1 MTVDTDTP
9 PRQSSPI
16 AKKLII
22 SGLVLCILFV
32 CFSVAFWFWAA
43 NQMETSLN
51 RWSEKQQSRGFE
63 ISHGP
68 LSTSGFPF
76 LVRAEL
82 EEPRIKSP
90 EGWYWQTSRLK
101 AEATP
106 WSPLSMEVDLSEEHI
121 IDGLPNNHPAI
132 TIKSD
137 QAKSTV
143 QLTLEGELLNARLQ
157 ADKLVVIRESHHP
170 LTITTLDTTLGPLK
184 PASTVN
190 PLQEFNILIK
200 AQDINHPE
208 LDKTPLEGPIT
219 QLNLD
224 GTLYGAVPKAKL
236 KKALHIWRDTGGFLS
251 LHDMSLRWG
260 PLLMDARGK
269 ITIDNLLRP
278 SGNLDSRIEGAGA
291 VVKKLEKTGLINK
304 GQSFGIKLSLA
315 ALGKTNERGRHEIN
329 VPLIMKDG
337 WLSIGPVTLLRLP
350 PIAQ

>member
-1 MTVDTDTP
+1 MMVDTDKSV
-9 PRQSSPI
+9 RQSSSI
-16 AKKLII
+16 AKKLIT
-22 SGLVLCILFV
+22 SGLILCLL
-32 CFSVAFWFWAA
+32 CLSFSVAFWFWAA

-51 RWSEKQQSRGFE
+51 RWSEKQRSRGFE
-63 ISHGP
+63 ISHSP
-68 LSTSGFPF
+68 LSVSGFPF

-82 EEPRIKSP
+82 EEARIKSP
-90 EGWYWQTSRLK
+90 EGWYWQTSRLS

-106 WSPLSMEVDLSEEHI
+106 WSPLSMIIDLSANHI

-132 TIKSD
+132 TIESEW
-137 QAKSTV
+137 AKSTA

-157 ADKLVVIRESHHP
+157 ADKLVITRKSHHP
-170 LTITTLDTTLGPLK
+170 LTVATLDTTLGPLK
-184 PASTVN
+184 PASAGN
-190 PLQEFNILIK
+190 SLQEFNILIK

-208 LDKTPLEGPIT
+208 LNKTPLESPIS

-224 GTLYGAVPKAKL
+224 GTLYGAIPKTKL

-260 PLLMDARGK
+260 PLLLDARGK
-269 ITIDNLLRP
+269 ITVDNQLRP
-278 SGNLDSRIEGAGA
+278 SGHLDSRIEGAGA
-291 VVKKLEKTGLINK
+291 VVKKLEKTGIINK

-315 ALGKTNERGRHEIN
+315 ALGKTNERGRHEIA

-350 PIAQ
+350 PVSQ

>member
-1 MTVDTDTP
+1 MTVDTDRSA
-9 PRQSSPI
+9 RQSSSI
-16 AKKLII
+16 ARKLIT
-22 SGLVLCILFV
+22 SGLILCLL
-32 CFSVAFWFWAA
+32 CLSFSVAFWFWAA
-43 NQMETSLN
+43 TQMETSLN
-51 RWSEKQQSRGFE
+51 RWSEKQRSRGFE

-68 LSTSGFPF
+68 LSISGFPF

-82 EEPRIKSP
+82 EEARIKSP
-90 EGWYWQTSRLK
+90 EGWYWQTSRLS

-106 WSPLSMEVDLSEEHI
+106 WSPLSMIVDLSADHI
-121 IDGLPNNHPAI
+121 IDDLPNNHPAI
-132 TIKSD
+132 IIESD
-137 QAKSTV
+137 KAKSTA

-157 ADKLVVIRESHHP
+157 ADKLIVTRDSHHP

-184 PASTVN
+184 PASAQN

-208 LDKTPLEGPIT
+208 LDKTPLKGPIT

-224 GTLYGAVPKAKL
+224 GTLYGAIPKAKL

-278 SGNLDSRIEGAGA
+278 SGHLDSRIEGAGT

-337 WLSIGPVTLLRLP
+337 WLSVGPVTLLRLP
-350 PIAQ
+350 RVAQ

>member
-1 MTVDTDTP
+1 MSVDTDQNTS
-9 PRQSSPI
+9 QSSNI
-16 AKKLII
+16 AKKLVI
-22 SGLVLCILFV
+22 SGLVLCVLFIG
-32 CFSVAFWFWAA
+32 FSVAFWFWAA

-51 RWSEKQQSRGFE
+51 RWSEKQRSRGFE

-68 LSTSGFPF
+68 LSISGFPF
-76 LVRAEL
+76 LVQADL
-82 EEPRIKSP
+82 KDPQIKSP
-90 EGWYWQTSRLK
+90 DGWHWQTPRLS

-106 WSPLSMEVDLSEEHI
+106 WSPLSMTVDLSTEHI

-132 TIKSD
+132 TIKSSY
-137 QAKSTV
+137 AKSTA

-157 ADKLVVIRESHHP
+157 ADKLVVTRESHHP

-184 PASTVN
+184 PASTQN

-208 LDKTPLEGPIT
+208 LDKTPLKGPIT
-219 QLNLD
+219 QLNID
-224 GTLYGAVPKAKL
+224 GTLYGAIPKAKL

-260 PLLMDARGK
+260 PLLMDAKGK
-269 ITIDNLLRP
+269 MTVDSLLRP
-278 SGNLDSRIEGAGA
+278 SGQLDSRIEGAGA

-329 VPLIMKDG
+329 VPLVMQDG

-350 PIAQ
+350 PVAQ

>member
-1 MTVDTDTP
+1 MSVNADKNVN
-9 PRQSSPI
+9 QSSGI

-22 SGLVLCILFV
+22 SGLTLCIFFIS
-32 CFSVAFWFWAA
+32 FSIAFWFWAA
-43 NQMETSLN
+43 SQMETSLN
-51 RWSEKQQSRGFE
+51 RWSEKQRSRGFE

-68 LSTSGFPF
+68 LSISGFPF
-76 LVRAEL
+76 LVRADL
-82 EEPRIKSP
+82 KEPRIKSP
-90 EGWYWQTSRLK
+90 EGWYWQTPHLS

-106 WSPLSMEVDLSEEHI
+106 WSPLSMVVDLSAVHFI
-121 IDGLPNNHPAI
+121 GGLPSNHPPI
-132 TIKSD
+132 TIESNL
-137 QAKSTV
+137 AKSTA

-157 ADKLVVIRESHHP
+157 ADKLVVTRESHHP

-184 PASTVN
+184 SASAQN

-208 LDKTPLEGPIT
+208 LDKTPLKGPIS

-224 GTLYGAVPKAKL
+224 GTLYGTVPKAKL

-260 PLLMDARGK
+260 PLLLDARGK
-269 ITIDNLLRP
+269 IAVDNLLRP

-315 ALGKTNERGRHEIN
+315 ALGKTNERGRHEIE

-337 WLSIGPVTLLRLP
+337 WLSIGPVTLLKLP
-350 PIAQ
+350 PIAK